1 MEKFILRVPGMMCM
15 HCVGSIKSA
24 LESMEGI
31 SEVDV
36 VLAEKSVSF
45 VADPAMKQKV
55 IDAID
60 DLGFDVE

>member
-1 MEKFILRVPGMMCM
+1 MEKFTFKVPGMMCM

-24 LESMEGI
+24 LEAMEGI
-31 SEVDV
+31 SEVEIN
-36 VLAEKSVSF
+36 LAEKTVSF
-45 VADPAMKQKV
+45 VAEPAMKQKA